1 MSDKHYPSEAG
12 HDAPRDPNSSRV
24 EEGSARGAGESGGPA
39 GGEIRAD
46 DRGGDPAGSGDRGGE
61 DQRGGDQR
69 GPQLKD
75 PVCGMLVEPGGP
87 HVYSHEGV
95 ELAFCCESC
104 LNAFKGNPERYLEP
118 SSEDDLERARTAP
131 GTDSESREEAPPPGT
146 SYTCPMH
153 PEVLE
158 YHPGACPVCGMALE
172 ATGPVLS
179 EDENP
184 ELRDMTVRF
193 WIALACTIPVFLLSM
208 RDLIPA
214 DLIKDLMPL
223 RAGVMVQLALAT
235 PVVFWCGW
243 PFLARAGR
251 SLITLKLN
259 MFTLI
264 GLGVLV
270 SYGYSAAAALAP
282 GIFPESFRGNE
293 GQVAVYFEAAAVIV
307 TLVLLGQMLE
317 LRARSRTGAAL
328 RLLLGLAPK
337 TARIVREDTAEE
349 DIPLERVRPGDV
361 LRVRPG
367 EKIPVDATVIEGKSS
382 VDESMVTGEPVPV
395 EKRPGSPVIGGTV
408 NGTGWLFIEAE
419 RVGAD
424 TLLSQIVRLV
434 ADAQRSRAP
443 IQRVADRVAAYFV
456 PIVIGVAVLTFAVWS
471 FVGPEPKTAHAILS
485 AVAVLIVACPCALG
499 LATPMSVMVG
509 TGKGATMGVLF
520 RSAEAIELLR
530 EVDTLVVDKTGTLT
544 EGRPKV
550 VSIMPAE
557 GVDGDK
563 LLALAAGLE
572 RGSEH
577 PLAAAILEGAA
588 VKGVTPAEVKDF
600 RSVTGM
606 GVVGTVEGVDVA
618 LGDQKLL
625 EELGISVSGFSE
637 IAEEPRSKG
646 HTVVFVAAEGQV
658 VGMIELADPI
668 KETTPEA
675 IRELQ
680 SEGVEVIMLTGDS
693 RRAAE
698 AVSNTLSL
706 DGFEAEISPDR
717 KAEVVKRLQ
726 EEGRKVAMAGDGIND
741 APALAQAHV
750 GIAMGTGTD
759 VAMES
764 ASVTLVK
771 GDLLGIVRA
780 VRLSSATLRNIK
792 QNLVWAFAYNALAVP
807 IAAGA
812 AYPLFGI
819 LLSPMIAA
827 AAMSFSS
834 VSVVGNALRLRN
846 ARV

>member
-1 MSDKHYPSEAG
+1 MSDRRHPSEEG
-12 HDAPRDPNSSRV
+12 HDESRDPNSSQV
-24 EEGSARGAGESGGPA
+24 EEGSVRGAGGSGGTTGGGFRA
-39 GGEIRAD
+39 GDQGNDSAGLRD
-46 DRGGDPAGSGDRGGE
+46 PGGK
-61 DQRGGDQR
+61 DQSRGDQR

-95 ELAFCCESC
+95 EHAFCCESC
-104 LNAFKGNPERYLEP
+104 LNAFKGDPEHYLEA
-118 SSEDDLERARTAP
+118 SRGDYLEEARTSSGA
-131 GTDSESREEAPPPGT
+131 DSRSGEETPPPGT

-184 ELRDMTVRF
+184 ELRDMTMRF
-193 WIALACTIPVFLLSM
+193 WIALAFTIPVFLLSM
-208 RDLIPA
+208 GDLIHA
-214 DLIKDLMPL
+214 DVIKDLMPL
-223 RAGVMVQLALAT
+223 RAWSVVQLALAT
-235 PVVFWCGW
+235 PVVLWCGW

-270 SYGYSAAAALAP
+270 SYGYSAAAVLAP
-282 GIFPESFRGNE
+282 GIFPESFRGN
-293 GQVAVYFEAAAVIV
+293 GGLVDVYFEAAAVIV

-317 LRARSRTGAAL
+317 LRARDRTGAAV
-328 RLLLGLAPK
+328 RSLLGLAPK
-337 TARIVREDTAEE
+337 TARIVRKDTTEE
-349 DIPLERVRPGDV
+349 DIPLEQVRPGDV

-367 EKIPVDATVIEGKSS
+367 EKIPVDGTVIEGMSS
-382 VDESMVTGEPVPV
+382 VDESMITGEPMPV
-395 EKRPGSPVIGGTV
+395 EKRPDSTVIGGTV
-408 NGTGWLFIEAE
+408 NGTGSLFIEAQ

-424 TLLSQIVRLV
+424 TLLSQIVRTV

-443 IQRVADRVAAYFV
+443 IQRLADRVAAYFV
-456 PIVIGVAVLTFAVWS
+456 PVVIGAAILTFAVWS
-471 FVGPEPKTAHAILS
+471 FVGPEPRTAHAILS

-530 EVDTLVVDKTGTLT
+530 DVDTLVVDKTGTLT

-550 VSIMPAE
+550 VSVMPAE
-557 GVDGDK
+557 GVDGGK
-563 LLALAAGLE
+563 LLGLAAGLE

-588 VKGVTPAEVKDF
+588 AKGMTPPDVKDF

-625 EELGISVSGFSE
+625 DELGIGVSGFSE
-637 IAEEPRSKG
+637 IAEEPQSKG

-658 VGMIELADPI
+658 VGMLELADPI

-680 SEGVEVIMLTGDS
+680 SEGLEVIMLTGDS

-698 AVSNTLSL
+698 AVSSTLSL
-706 DGFEAEISPDR
+706 DGFEAEISPNR

-726 EEGRKVAMAGDGIND
+726 EEGRVVAMAGDGVND

-780 VRLSSATLRNIK
+780 VRLSRATLRNIK